1 LFKGPVEIFLELSQD
16 HESQITKSRVHMFE
30 VELQHSASKFGGVG
44 SALSQEFGAN
54 PQLATKANL
63 DEIR

>member
-1 LFKGPVEIFLELSQD
+1 
-16 HESQITKSRVHMFE
+16 MFE